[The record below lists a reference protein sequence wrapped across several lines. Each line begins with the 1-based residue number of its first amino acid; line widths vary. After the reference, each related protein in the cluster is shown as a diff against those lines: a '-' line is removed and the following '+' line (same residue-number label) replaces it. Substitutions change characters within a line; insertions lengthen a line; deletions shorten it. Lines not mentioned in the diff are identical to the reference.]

1 MRRISSFLIT
11 LSLACSLRAEVIL
24 PLNSDQES
32 WAKVVTQLSDPELR
46 PQVEKALAK
55 RAEFPRKELV
65 SLLDHPQLAVRI
77 GALELLEDASGETF
91 DFSPWLEPDKSEEN
105 KTAIELWKR
114 WAKEDSE
121 ISKKS
126 SKLSPEQLDAYI
138 RNLLSDDRSRGA
150 RAVRMMEGD
159 NFTAV
164 AAIQAFIASHPEL
177 PTAKQAQL
185 KQAQYELVLIKS
197 NRATAPIIARDLVFG
212 NRDQQ
217 LAALGKLKQLGLV
230 TIPIIRDFI
239 DSPDALV
246 RETSIDTLITVG
258 GRQVLGYIAD
268 QLKKEK
274 DVNVI
279 HIAIRKVK
287 DIPSEE
293 SVSIIDSF
301 LEHADEDIVVSAVTA
316 ITKLSGGA
324 DDDTFSRAKASTSVP
339 KEIETKILAKLDD
352 PRWRVRVAVLEYIES
367 RRIKEA
373 KDKVIEI
380 LKTGEDEFVRAKAIS
395 AAVSLNASEALP
407 ILEKLFLNHDEL
419 IGSLTDAYMSLT
431 GKLPDKLY
439 AHLLTR
445 DSDTIISAMK
455 AFSGTK
461 TDRLKILANLATN
474 KDLDV
479 ACVALRS
486 LASDDEK
493 LKHDFVSNTLTDALN
508 SGSEEKIQAVLST
521 LDLPRSKYID
531 PRLTQVINDAGL
543 NRESSNLDPL
553 YDAFIKPNGKRLKP
567 ITTVNTDAQGGV
579 ETLKN
584 SLVELAKTPGQEER
598 TFQICLILTKAGDK
612 RGLDFL
618 QGNVAK
624 MPVSKRSSLAESLY
638 KANHASV
645 IPIFTA
651 LLQDESSD
659 IRQEAAE
666 NALSD
671 ESNSALIKLVLDNLI
686 LQDTKLK
693 PQEIYKYRLDNIASS
708 SNSRS
713 LAATWCRSRLAA
725 ENTSDEI
732 KILCCLLLRHSMR
745 STDEQYLTPLT
756 ESENQ
761 WIRRAAWHCLGTNNS
776 RWFEANLSKL
786 INDTSTN
793 VRVVLPEVTS
803 KADSA
808 WMHHFNDIE
817 ARGDNSYSSSKSRRR
832 LSKAAEEQLYTMARG
847 DAAETNR
854 FEAYFSLMSHSRDI
868 DLTAFIALINKQPES
883 SDAIARLSEYVED
896 NYRHMGKGMRPL
908 LAYIDFKRI
917 SQSKHQPIMNHFQ
930 GDEKEDSSSGFTT
943 FEELATNADTTSAQP
958 QHLSTPEERES
969 KTVQRE
975 KLVLVFFEK
984 DGCAQ
989 CAKAIEVAQDLQKD
1003 FPMMEIKRFSIS
1015 SNEGILLNAH
1025 LSRVFNLPATA
1036 DGKVPSFFTS
1046 SGYIVPPITAKRLGE
1061 LLEETM
1067 ETPEKKGWYDLKA
1080 PEQIAAAKMHVEEKY
1095 DSLTLPIV
1103 IAGGLL
1109 DGINPCAFA
1118 TIIFFLSYLTVAKR
1132 SPKEIFM
1139 VGSAFILAVFL
1150 SYLSVGLLFS
1160 SFVKTLTENS
1170 GYMWLRNALN
1180 YIFAAFALLV
1190 AVLSFRDYLRARK
1203 GKLDEM
1209 TLQLPSFLK
1218 NRIRGVIRKGAKS
1231 SRFVIAAFF
1240 SGIAISF
1247 LELACTGQVYAPIIY
1262 KINQGSADAV
1272 SMLVI
1277 YNLAFVLPLIVI
1289 FALAMG
1295 GMKSNALIQF
1305 QQKHT
1310 AMIKLLTA
1318 GLFFLLFA
1326 VLLFSEQISGLI
1338 KNLQPA
1344 VSSLM

>member
-1 MRRISSFLIT
+1 MRRLPTILLT
-11 LSLACSLRAEVIL
+11 LGLACTLRAEVIL
-24 PLNSDQES
+24 PLSSDQEL

-55 RAEFPRKELV
+55 RSEFPRKELV
-65 SLLDHPQLAVRI
+65 ALLEHPQLAVRI

-91 DFSPWLEPDKSEEN
+91 EFSPWLEPDKSAEN
-105 KTAIELWKR
+105 ATALELWKR
-114 WAKEDSE
+114 WASDDSE

-126 SKLSPEQLDAYI
+126 SKLSQEQIDSYI
-138 RNLLSDDRSRGA
+138 RNLLSDDRSRIA

-159 NFTAV
+159 NFSAV
-164 AAIQAFIASHPEL
+164 AAIQKFIAAHPEL
-177 PTAKQAQL
+177 PAAKLTQL

-197 NRATAPIIARDLVFG
+197 NRATAPIIARDLVIG

-217 LAALGKLKQLGLV
+217 LAALGTLKQLGLV
-230 TIPIIRDFI
+230 TIPIIRDFV

-246 RETSIDTLITVG
+246 RETSIDTIITVG
-258 GRQVLGYIAD
+258 GRQVLSYLAD
-268 QLKKEK
+268 RLKNEK

-279 HIAIRKVK
+279 HIAIRKIK
-287 DIPSEE
+287 DIPGAE
-293 SVSIIDSF
+293 SVSIIETYLDHS
-301 LEHADEDIVVSAVTA
+301 DEDIVVSAVMA
-316 ITKLSGGA
+316 ITKLSGGSE
-324 DDDTFSRAKASTSVP
+324 DDSSYSSIKSPSVP
-339 KEIETKILAKLDD
+339 KEIDDKILALLND
-352 PRWRVRVAVLEYIES
+352 PRWRVRVAVLEHIQG

-373 KDKVIEI
+373 KDQVLEI
-380 LKTGEDEFVRAKAIS
+380 LKTGEDEFVRSKAIS
-395 AAVSLNASEALP
+395 AAVSLNAKEALP
-407 ILEKLFLNHDEL
+407 ILENLYLNHDEL
-419 IGSLTDAYMSLT
+419 VGSLTAAYMSLS
-431 GKLPDKLY
+431 GKLPDNLY

-445 DSDTIISAMK
+445 DADTIISAMK
-455 AFSGTK
+455 SFSGSSK
-461 TDRLKILANLATN
+461 DRLQILATLAAH
-474 KDLDV
+474 KDMDV
-479 ACVALRS
+479 ACVALRT
-486 LASDDEK
+486 LADDDDK
-493 LKHDFVSNTLTDALN
+493 LKYDFVANTLTDALN

-521 LDLPRSKYID
+521 LDLPRSKYVD
-531 PRLTQVINDAGL
+531 PKLTQVLLDAGL
-543 NRESSNLDPL
+543 NREKSSLDPM
-553 YDAFIKPNGKRLKP
+553 YDAFIKPNGKKLTP
-567 ITTVNTDAQGGV
+567 VASVTTDAQGGV

-584 SLVELAKTPGQEER
+584 ALVSLAQKAGDDER
-598 TFQICLILTKAGDK
+598 SFQICLILTKAGDK

-618 QGNVAK
+618 KGNVAK

-638 KANHASV
+638 QAKHGSS
-645 IPIFTA
+645 IPIFAA
-651 LLQDESSD
+651 LLQDESSE
-659 IRQEAAE
+659 IRQEAAD

-671 ESNSALIKLVLDNLI
+671 ESNTALVKLVLDNLV
-686 LQDTKLK
+686 LKDTKLK
-693 PQEIYKYRLDNIASS
+693 PQEAYKYRLDNIARSS
-708 SNSRS
+708 SSRALVGS
-713 LAATWCRSRLAA
+713 WCKTQLQSA
-725 ENTSDEI
+725 EASDEI
-732 KILCCLLLRHSMR
+732 KILCCLLLRHNMR
-745 STDEQYLTPLT
+745 STDEEYITPLT
-756 ESENQ
+756 DSDNQ
-761 WIRRAAWHCLGTNNS
+761 WVRRAAWHCLGSNNS
-776 RWFEANLSKL
+776 KWFEKNISKL
-786 INDTSTN
+786 GNDTSAN
-793 VRVVLPEVTS
+793 VRAVLPEVTS
-803 KADSA
+803 KADSS
-808 WMHHFNDIE
+808 WMHQFNDVE
-817 ARGDNSYSSSKSRRR
+817 ARSDNSYISTGGRR
-832 LSKAAEEQLYTMARG
+832 LSKPAEEQLYSMAKG
-847 DAAETNR
+847 DPAETNR

-868 DLTAFIALINKQPES
+868 DLSAFIALLNKQPSS
-883 SDAIARLSEYVED
+883 SDAIPRLSDYVESS
-896 NYRHMGKGMRPL
+896 YRHMGKGMRPL

-917 SQSKHQPIMNHFQ
+917 SQSKHQPIMKHFQ
-930 GDEKEDSSSGFTT
+930 GDGEDNSGSGFTT
-943 FEELATNADTTSAQP
+943 FEELATAADISSGP
-958 QHLSTPEERES
+958 QHLSTPEERS
-969 KTVQRE
+969 KDAVTRE
-975 KLVLVFFEK
+975 NLVLIFFEK

-989 CAKAIEVAQDLQKD
+989 CAKAIEVAKDLQKD
-1003 FPMMEIKRFSIS
+1003 FPMMEIKRYSIS
-1015 SNEGILLNAH
+1015 SDEGILLNAH
-1025 LSRVFNLPATA
+1025 LSRTFNLPATA

-1160 SFVKTLTENS
+1160 SFVKTLTENNS
-1170 GYMWLRNALN
+1170 YMWLRNALN

-1262 KINQGSADAV
+1262 KINQGSTDAV

-1295 GMKSNALIQF
+1295 GMKSSALIHF

-1318 GLFFLLFA
+1318 GLFFLLFV
-1326 VLLFSEQISGLI
+1326 VLLFSDQISGLI
-1338 KNLQPA
+1338 KNLQPS
-1344 VSSLM
+1344 VSCLM